1 MCKSAPHTHTLSQ
14 KRDTPTPPHRRGAH
28 PHPLTEEGHTHTP
41 SQKRGTL
48 TPSHRRGA
56 HSHPLTAEGHTHTP
70 SQKRGT
76 LTPSHRRGAHSHP
89 LTEEGHTHTLSQK
102 KSTVTQCPQCRGRG
116 PECAANQIS
125 QFLLC
130 VSFFSMCIYHI
141 KYMLALCIATHN
153 QGLPP
158 FQSISQLPA
167 DPRVTRT

>member
-1 MCKSAPHTHTLSQ
+1 MQNCAQSIINSCGYAYLSMEGVQVCTTYSHPLTEEGHT
-14 KRDTPTPPHRRGAH
+14 HRRGTH
-28 PHPLTEEGHTHTP
+28 PYPLTEEGHTHTP

-48 TPSHRRGA
+48 TP
-56 HSHPLTAEGHTHTP
+56 P
-70 SQKRGT
+70 
-76 LTPSHRRGAHSHP
+76 HRRGAHSHP

-102 KSTVTQCPQCRGRG
+102 KSTITQCPQCRGRG

>member
-1 MCKSAPHTHTLSQ
+1 MEGVQVCTTHS
-14 KRDTPTPPHRRGAH
+14 
-28 PHPLTEEGHTHTP
+28 HPLTEEGHTHTP

-48 TPSHRRGA
+48 TP
-56 HSHPLTAEGHTHTP
+56 P
-70 SQKRGT
+70 
-76 LTPSHRRGAHSHP
+76 HRRGAHSHP
-89 LTEEGHTHTLSQK
+89 LTEEGHTHTPSQK
-102 KSTVTQCPQCRGRG
+102 RDTLTTPHRRGTHSQKRGTLTPSHRRRAQSLNALSVEANRG

-130 VSFFSMCIYHI
+130 VSSFSMCIYHI